1 VDQALLARAAAV
13 EVVAFD
19 VDGVLTDGRLF
30 LSDGGVQ
37 FKAFHSHDGFGLRM
51 LMSAGI
57 KVAAITG
64 RESGVVTRRMA
75 ELGVE
80 QVYQGRTDKAVAL
93 DEMLTALALEPAQA
107 AFVGDDLV
115 DLPAM
120 RRVGLAIAVAN
131 AQPLVREHAHWC
143 TTRAGGHGA
152 VREVC
157 ELVLRATGRLDACYA
172 RWLGGV

>member
-1 VDQALLARAAAV
+1 MDQALLARAAAV

-19 VDGVLTDGRLF
+19 VDGVMTDGRLY
-30 LSDGGVQ
+30 LSDDGIQ
-37 FKAFHSHDGFGLRM
+37 LKAFHSHDGFGLRM
-51 LMSAGI
+51 PISAGVQ
-57 KVAAITG
+57 VAVITG
-64 RESGVVTRRMA
+64 RESGVVSRRVA
-75 ELGVE
+75 ELGVK

-131 AQPLVREHAHWC
+131 ARPLVREQAHWC
-143 TTRAGGHGA
+143 TRHAGGDGA

-157 ELVLRATGRLDACYA
+157 EFVLGAKGRLDACYA
-172 RWLGGV
+172 RWLGGR